1 MKVIFYTKY
10 SNKGASSRLRSF
22 QYFPYL
28 KEHGSEVKVKP
39 LFNDLYLERLYAG
52 KNVLLAIIIAYVNRF
67 INLWWIFWA
76 DRIVIEKEL
85 FPYFP
90 AWFEHLLAT
99 MGKHYIVDYDDAIF
113 HNYDQHPR
121 KVIRKTLSNKIPTV
135 MRLAKVVVAGNEYLK
150 EIAINSGAAVVEVIP
165 TVVDLERYKIVQNK
179 NQRIVVGWIGT
190 KTTFEKHFL
199 PISAELMELQKI
211 YGFDI
216 HVIGVASISELE
228 SFQFIPWSE
237 AREAQDIS
245 NFDIGI
251 MPLQNS
257 LWEKGKCAYKLIQ
270 YAAMG
275 KPTVAADVGMN
286 HEVCVNEI
294 TGFLYRTPQ
303 EFAVKL
309 TDLIEDQTKR
319 EKMGRAGRVL
329 VERKY
334 DLAVTASKYFAI
346 ISGDGNI
353 PQKTLTQSGKQ

>member
-28 KEHGSEVKVKP
+28 KEHGLDVKVKP
-39 LFNDLYLERLYAG
+39 LFSDLYLERLYAG
-52 KNVLLAIIIAYVNRF
+52 KNVLVSVIFAYLNRF

-90 AWFEHLLAT
+90 AWFEHLIT
-99 MGKHYIVDYDDAIF
+99 IMGKPYIVDYDDAIS

-121 KVIRKTLSNKIPTV
+121 KLIRKTLSKKIPTV

-150 EIAINSGAAVVEVIP
+150 EMAITSGAAVVEVIP
-165 TVVDLERYKIVQNK
+165 TVVDLVRYKIGQNK

-199 PISAELMELQKI
+199 PISAELIDLQKI

-216 HVIGVASISELE
+216 HVIGVSPISGLE
-228 SFQFIPWSE
+228 SLQFIAWGE
-237 AREAQDIS
+237 AHESQEIS

-257 LWEKGKCAYKLIQ
+257 LWEMGKCAYKLIQ
-270 YAAMG
+270 YAAME

-286 HEVCVNEI
+286 HEVCVNET
-294 TGFLYRTPQ
+294 TGLLYRNPQ
-303 EFAVKL
+303 EFSVKL
-309 TDLIEDQTKR
+309 TELLEDRTKR
-319 EKMGRAGRVL
+319 EDMGRAGRVL
-329 VERKY
+329 VEQKY
-334 DLAVTASKYFAI
+334 NLTVTASKYYGVI
-346 ISGDGNI
+346 TG
-353 PQKTLTQSGKQ
+353 

>member
-28 KEHGSEVKVKP
+28 KEHGVEVKVKP

-52 KNVLLAIIIAYVNRF
+52 KNVLFSIIFAYVNRF

-76 DRIVIEKEL
+76 DRTVIEKEL

-135 MRLAKVVVAGNEYLK
+135 MRLAKVVITGNEYLK
-150 EIAINSGAAVVEVIP
+150 QKALNSGAQEVEVIP
-165 TVVDLERYKIVQNK
+165 TVVDLVRYEIIKNK
-179 NQRIVVGWIGT
+179 NHRIVVGWIGT

-199 PISAELMELQKI
+199 PISQELMDLQKI
-211 YGFDI
+211 YGFDV
-216 HVIGVASISELE
+216 HVIGVSLMPNLE
-228 SFQFIPWSE
+228 NFQFIPWSE

-286 HEVCVNEI
+286 DEVCINEI
-294 TGFLYRTPQ
+294 TGLLYRNQQ

-309 TDLIEDQTKR
+309 TELLEDRAKCNA
-319 EKMGRAGRVL
+319 MGRGGRIL
-329 VERKY
+329 VEQKY
-334 DLAVTASKYFAI
+334 DLAVTAPKYFGI
-346 ISGDGNI
+346 IKG
-353 PQKTLTQSGKQ
+353 